1 VNKGQLVEALEG
13 RLGGKKAAADALD
26 AIIDTIT
33 RAVAKGEKVGITG
46 FGTFEKAA
54 RAARTGR
61 NPRTGQAVK
70 IKKTSVPRFK
80 AGTAFKIVVADPRQ
94 LPSDASATA
103 RKPAATAAAAKKT
116 TAKKVTAKVGAKKAT
131 AKKTAKKATAKKTV
145 AKKAP
150 AKKAATKKVA
160 AKKAPAKKVVA
171 KRAPAKMPPAKK
183 VAKKVVA

>member
-1 VNKGQLVEALEG
+1 GLILLGGEAVNKGQLVEALEG

-33 RAVAKGEKVGITG
+33 RAVARGEKVGITG
-46 FGTFEKAA
+46 FGTFEKAQ

-61 NPRTGQAVK
+61 NPRTREALK

-94 LPSDASATA
+94 LPADTSATA
-103 RKPAATAAAAKKT
+103 RRPAATAAAAKKT

-131 AKKTAKKATAKKTV
+131 TKKAAAKKTTAKKTTAKKTV
-145 AKKAP
+145 AKK
-150 AKKAATKKVA
+150 
-160 AKKAPAKKVVA
+160 
-171 KRAPAKMPPAKK
+171 
-183 VAKKVVA
+183 